1 MGCPLPANPDC
12 HMLWCAATS
21 ELLSLA
27 AFGPNGVA
35 QRLTAVDSGGC
46 VAAPKIDPPVGPDVV
61 MGPKSDPPMELA
73 EVMEFP
79 KRLSRFEHAA
89 SDVVVTSGS

>member
-1 MGCPLPANPDC
+1 M
-12 HMLWCAATS
+12 
-21 ELLSLA
+21 LSLA

-79 KRLSRFEHAA
+79 KRLPRFEHAA